1 MDADKKLEAQEKF
14 MEFNAAYE
22 TLSKIKAK
30 RSKRNKEFQ
39 DDWGRRFIC
48 RSIKQN
54 KKIRPDQIHFDRNPS
69 KLSRDFSH
77 LKSQFLSR
85 HIPATS
91 LSVSLFPSFVVL

>member
-39 DDWGRRFIC
+39 DD
-48 RSIKQN
+48 
-54 KKIRPDQIHFDRNPS
+54 
-69 KLSRDFSH
+69 
-77 LKSQFLSR
+77 
-85 HIPATS
+85 
-91 LSVSLFPSFVVL
+91 